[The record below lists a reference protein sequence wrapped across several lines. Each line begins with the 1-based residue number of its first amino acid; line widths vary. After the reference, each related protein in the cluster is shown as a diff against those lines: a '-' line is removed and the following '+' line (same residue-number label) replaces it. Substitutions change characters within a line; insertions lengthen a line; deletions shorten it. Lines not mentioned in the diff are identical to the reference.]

1 MSSDSVAEQV
11 EQKVEEKKR
20 KLRRVP
26 EEDFEVG
33 RILGVIAR
41 KHPELYAE
49 LQEYAE
55 STGKKMSELLSEAL
69 AVYYDYIHFK
79 NVDSMCLVSALRLLE
94 MLLQRLV
101 DFMMTLNQF
110 FTSEFFRQQIEILSQ
125 IQQQRQ
131 QIATEAVEQTKKEES
146 KSKMVE
152 VKSRITELAIT
163 TMMNLVSTMISNLTR
178 MYGGQQ
184 IQAPMSATGIGT
196 GMKGVKIVRSAES
209 KEKESKGESK

>member
-1 MSSDSVAEQV
+1 MSNNTSVAET

-20 KLRRVP
+20 RLKRVP

-33 RILGVIAR
+33 RLLGVIAR

-55 STGKKMSELLSEAL
+55 STGKKMTELLSEAL

-131 QIATEAVEQTKKEES
+131 QIATEAVEQTKKSEES
-146 KSKMVE
+146 KKMIE
-152 VKSRITELAIT
+152 VRAKLTELAIN
-163 TMMNLVSTMISNLTR
+163 TMMNMVTAMISNLSR

-184 IQAPMSATGIGT
+184 IQTPTPSTGIGT
-196 GMKGVKIVRSAES
+196 GMKGVKIVRSAE
-209 KEKESKGESK
+209 ESKGESK